1 MIMLRQLLDR
11 LYRTGG
17 CIFPPASTDENG
29 FLRLTLT
36 RHKIALPSSEYFQFL
51 SLTDGL
57 IFHGLRFFGVHSH
70 KREKANYTFPS
81 LLEVNMNFYDQ
92 KRSKSFLIV
101 GEMEEDYITYDFRDK
116 RYHLVD
122 KMDLRS
128 DLVMERFFD
137 ILYLLSEDIA
147 KSAQTPLRPTP

>member
-1 MIMLRQLLDR
+1 MIMLRQLLVR

-17 CIFPPASTDENG
+17 IIFPPASADEGG
-29 FLRLTLT
+29 FLRLTLA
-36 RHKIALPSSEYFQFL
+36 RHKITMPSAEYFQFL

-57 IFHGLRFFGVHSH
+57 IFHGLRFYGVHSH

-92 KRSKSFLIV
+92 KRANTFLIV
-101 GEMEEDYITYDFRDK
+101 GETDEDYVTYDFRDK
-116 RYHLVD
+116 CYHLVD

-147 KSAQTPLRPTP
+147 KSAQMPLRSAP